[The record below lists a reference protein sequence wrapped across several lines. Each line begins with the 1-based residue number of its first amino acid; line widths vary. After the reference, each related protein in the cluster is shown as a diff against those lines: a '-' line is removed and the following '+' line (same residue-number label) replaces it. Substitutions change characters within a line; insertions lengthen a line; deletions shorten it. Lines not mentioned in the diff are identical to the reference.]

1 VFDDPHLL
9 RERARA
15 AVEQGDYAD
24 AILSLLAAAGHTYW
38 AEHDYATILK
48 PLEQAFLKT
57 DQPRSALTVLA
68 YLASNDSSAMA
79 RATGLLPRVPPA
91 ERAPVLASQG
101 RMADAAREMEEAG
114 QIAAAAVYR
123 EKAKDWTAAR
133 TLWSRLA
140 SRMAVAIEGGEDA
153 YVTALVRFD
162 LARCARLCGDAAQ
175 AREAIVASVRLLEE
189 AADHFESIGR
199 RERAFDC
206 FQVLV
211 QIGREGGAFEDVL
224 EGFVNSIRILRED
237 HLKSDF
243 PLELFEDAIAAATA
257 RGEVRAAATFARQA
271 SEYARSVGLT
281 LASTGY
287 ALRQA
292 ELWRAV
298 AKAQA
303 GLGAPAEVAE
313 NALLA
318 AVVAFGE
325 IGQYG
330 KVGAIYRELAGLDLE
345 LSRREHYA
353 RAAKRYRGVQ
363 DEPLEAATAAARPQR
378 RDASQTEVWHVDV
391 LEWERRG
398 DAVPAC
404 ADVLFDR
411 RWADLIRRKAMLA
424 RLAAIELEGMA
435 PDGAA
440 GGRIRLAEELGQVQL
455 YNVLSPLEKL
465 FEDPD
470 RGVKV
475 AVLQALQ
482 TLSFKRSFVTV
493 QTALRSRDPVI
504 VESAARV
511 VESLTFPHAVDPLS
525 RIFRESPQPSVRVA
539 AIRALA
545 RIDTADAGAV
555 VLGAIEHGAPA
566 DRLAALAALREGG
579 RGSALQ
585 DLARAAMSRVT
596 GDLREALRE
605 SLAGGGRGGLEG

>member
-1 VFDDPHLL
+1 MFDDPHLL

-15 AVEQGDYAD
+15 AVDRGEYED
-24 AILSLLAAAGHTYW
+24 AIQSLLAAAGHTYW
-38 AEHDYATILK
+38 PEHDYATILR
-48 PLEQAFLKT
+48 PLEQAFT
-57 DQPRSALTVLA
+57 RCERPRSALTVLA
-68 YLASNDSSAMA
+68 YLGSNDASAMD
-79 RATGLLPRVPPA
+79 RAAALLHRVPPA

-101 RMADAAREMEEAG
+101 RMADAAHEMEEAG

-123 EKAKDWTAAR
+123 EKARDWSAAR

-237 HLKSDF
+237 HLKYDF
-243 PLELFEDAIAAATA
+243 ALELFEEAIAAAST
-257 RGEVRAAATFARQA
+257 RGEARAAATLARQA

-281 LASTGY
+281 QASTGY

-292 ELWRAV
+292 DLWRAV

-325 IGQYG
+325 IGQFE
-330 KVGAIYRELAGLDLE
+330 KVGATYRELSALDLE
-345 LSRREHYA
+345 PSRREHYA
-353 RAAKRYRGVQ
+353 RAAKRYRGVH
-363 DEPLEAATAAARPQR
+363 DEPLEAASMAARPPR

-424 RLAAIELEGMA
+424 RLAAIELERT
-435 PDGAA
+435 PPSDAA
-440 GGRIRLAEELGQVQL
+440 GARIRLAEELGQVQL
-455 YNVLSPLEKL
+455 YAVLSPLEKL
-465 FEDPD
+465 FADPD

-493 QTALRSRDPVI
+493 QAALRDRDPVI

-525 RIFRESPQPSVRVA
+525 RIFRESPQPTVRLA

-545 RIDTADAGAV
+545 RVDTPEAAEV

-566 DRLAALAALREGG
+566 DRRAALGALREGTG
-579 RGSALQ
+579 TALM
-585 DLARAAMSRVT
+585 DLARGALLRTT
-596 GDLREALRE
+596 GDLRDALRE
-605 SLAGGGRGGLEG
+605 AMEGRGRDR

>member
-1 VFDDPHLL
+1 LFDDPHLL

-15 AVEQGDYAD
+15 SAERGEYED

-38 AEHDYATILK
+38 PEHDYATILR
-48 PLEQAFLKT
+48 PLEQAFT
-57 DQPRSALTVLA
+57 VCERPRSALTVLA
-68 YLASNDSSAMA
+68 YLASSDSAAMG
-79 RATGLLPRVPPA
+79 RADALLSKVPPA

-101 RMADAAREMEEAG
+101 RMADAARQMEEAG

-123 EKAKDWTAAR
+123 ERAKDWSGAR

-140 SRMAVAIEGGEDA
+140 SRMAVSIEGGEDA

-237 HLKSDF
+237 HLKYDF
-243 PLELFEDAIAAATA
+243 ALELFEEAIAAATA
-257 RGEVRAAATFARQA
+257 RGEVRAAATLARQA
-271 SEYARSVGLT
+271 SEYARSLGLT
-281 LASTGY
+281 QASTGY

-292 ELWRAV
+292 DLWRAV

-325 IGQYG
+325 IGQYE
-330 KVGAIYRELAGLDLE
+330 KVGAIYRELAVLDLE
-345 LSRREHYA
+345 PSRRNHYA
-353 RAAKRYRGVQ
+353 RAAKRYKGVR
-363 DEPLEAATAAARPQR
+363 DEPFEAAAASAVRPPR
-378 RDASQTEVWHVDV
+378 REASQTEVWHVDV
-391 LEWERRG
+391 LEWERHG

-424 RLAAIELEGMA
+424 RLAAIELERT
-435 PDGAA
+435 PPTDAA
-440 GGRIRLAEELGQVQL
+440 GARIRLAEELGQVQL
-455 YNVLSPLEKL
+455 YAVLSPLEKL
-465 FEDPD
+465 FADPE

-493 QTALRSRDPVI
+493 QAALRDHDPVV

-525 RIFRESPQPSVRVA
+525 RIFRESPQPTVRLA

-545 RIDTADAGAV
+545 RVDTPEAAEV

-566 DRLAALAALREGG
+566 DRRAALGALREGT
-579 RGSALQ
+579 GSALM
-585 DLARAAMSRVT
+585 DLSRAALLRTT
-596 GDLREALRE
+596 GELRDALREAL
-605 SLAGGGRGGLEG
+605 AGRAHER

>member
-1 VFDDPHLL
+1 MFDDPHLL

-15 AVEQGDYAD
+15 AAEQGEYED

-38 AEHDYATILK
+38 AEHDYATILR
-48 PLEQAFLKT
+48 PLEQAFTKCNK
-57 DQPRSALTVLA
+57 PRSALTVLA
-68 YLASNDSSAMA
+68 YLASNDPAAMS
-79 RATGLLPRVPPA
+79 RADALLPRVPLA

-101 RMADAAREMEEAG
+101 RMADAAREMEDAG

-123 EKAKDWTAAR
+123 EKAKDWSAAR

-206 FQVLV
+206 FQVLI

-237 HLKSDF
+237 HLKYDF
-243 PLELFEDAIAAATA
+243 ALELFEDAIAAATA
-257 RGEVRAAATFARQA
+257 RGEARAAATLARQA
-271 SEYARSVGLT
+271 SEYARSVGLA

-292 ELWRAV
+292 DLWRAV

-318 AVVAFGE
+318 AVVAFAE
-325 IGQYG
+325 IGQFE
-330 KVGAIYRELAGLDLE
+330 KVGALYRELAALGLE
-345 LSRREHYA
+345 PSRKEHYA
-353 RAAKRYRGVQ
+353 RAAKRYDGVPN
-363 DEPLEAATAAARPQR
+363 EPIEAATAARPPR
-378 RDASQTEVWHVDV
+378 RDTSQTEVWHVDV

-424 RLAAIELEGMA
+424 RLAAIELEGM
-435 PDGAA
+435 PPEEAA
-440 GGRIRLAEELGQVQL
+440 GARIRLAEELGQVQL
-455 YNVLSPLEKL
+455 YAVLSPLEKL
-465 FEDPD
+465 FGDPD

-493 QTALRSRDPVI
+493 QGALRDRDPVI

-525 RIFRESPQPSVRVA
+525 RIFRESPQPSVRAA

-545 RIDTADAGAV
+545 RVDTPEAAEQSCF
-555 VLGAIEHGAPA
+555 GAIEH
-566 DRLAALAALREGG
+566 R
-579 RGSALQ
+579 ALQ
-585 DLARAAMSRVT
+585 RIAPSRSARCRWEM
-596 GDLREALRE
+596 
-605 SLAGGGRGGLEG
+605 GRR